1 MLQKTCSNEQVFS
14 MPLGCFYT
22 KTTCLPQKAMPYFRT
37 FSSRLH
43 NLFRQSDGVLPALFS
58 SVKTV
63 IPFANF
69 GKIVDADWQSLHDRS
84 PFRKIRSL
92 LHSMRDIL
100 DKRKACSTR
109 AGLLYAN
116 TALIRIR
123 SLRAVCRCSRRARG

>member
-69 GKIVDADWQSLHDRS
+69 GKSSMPIGNPCMTAPLSVKSVLYSIVCEIFWTKERPAQHEQAFCMPIW
-84 PFRKIRSL
+84 L
-92 LHSMRDIL
+92 LFEFVVGHHI
-100 DKRKACSTR
+100 
-109 AGLLYAN
+109 
-116 TALIRIR
+116 
-123 SLRAVCRCSRRARG
+123 